1 MAEDRELISYTEPE
15 RQRLIS
21 DRALRFDILW
31 RAGQIG
37 DNTYL
42 RSLLIDGMPIDEARG
57 RLGLL
62 KMDKASGLAKLLSK

>member
-1 MAEDRELISYTEPE
+1 MICYTDPE

-31 RAGQIG
+31 RTGQIL
-37 DNTYL
+37 DSTYL
-42 RSLLIDGMPIDEARG
+42 RSLLIDGMPVEEARA

-62 KMDKASGLAKLLSK
+62 KMEKSHGKSVAD